1 MNQLAHVPDEAIL
14 LKPWAIQGY
23 EEIRSITKATIE
35 VMCN

>member
-14 LKPWAIQGY
+14 LKPGAIQGY
-23 EEIRSITKATIE
+23 EEIRSITKTVIK